1 MRERLTR
8 DQVLTIPNA
17 MSAFRIVL
25 IPFIIWSYWRGR
37 VYLAVLLVALS
48 ALSDIFD
55 GVVAR
60 KLNMISDL
68 GKVLDPVADKL
79 THAALLICVA
89 VSNRYAWYLFG
100 LLAVKEITM
109 FIVGFV
115 VFRRNDYVHAAQWH
129 GKLCTVVVE
138 SSMMVMML
146 FPGLPDGLGN
156 AIISLCA
163 ATMVFSFVLY
173 LVNYARMLRKSVK

>member
-1 MRERLTR
+1 MKK
-8 DQVLTIPNA
+8 
-17 MSAFRIVL
+17 
-25 IPFIIWSYWRGR
+25 
-37 VYLAVLLVALS
+37 LLCLALS
-48 ALSDIFD
+48 LM
-55 GVVAR
+55 
-60 KLNMISDL
+60 L
-68 GKVLDPVADKL
+68 
-79 THAALLICVA
+79 ALLCACGGGGKTVYD
-89 VSNRYAWYLFG
+89 VTVN
-100 LLAVKEITM
+100 
-109 FIVGFV
+109 
-115 VFRRNDYVHAAQWH
+115 